1 MWKTSNKRQYEWL
14 YHECTRLGSIVVL
27 KNYPSELYAA
37 QGPLKNSQISSS
49 DTMLQYIQRLL
60 VVWLFSFSFSMKQQK
75 KHIQKYLKARETPRV
90 FEKKN

>member
-1 MWKTSNKRQYEWL
+1 
-14 YHECTRLGSIVVL
+14 
-27 KNYPSELYAA
+27 
-37 QGPLKNSQISSS
+37 
-49 DTMLQYIQRLL
+49 MLQYIQRLL